1 MYDDD
6 IKVVFVRSYQRAD
19 LRKIRSDLLEIS
31 EQEATRLF
39 RLARRMR
46 KHGCSPESVAECRE
60 EAFRLHMNAYPERLI
75 DDSIR
80 WQYAFRV

>member
-6 IKVVFVRSYQRAD
+6 VRVVFVRSWKRPD

-31 EQEATRLF
+31 EREATQLF

-46 KHGCSPESVAECRE
+46 QHGCSPASIAECRE

-75 DDSIR
+75 DDSVR
-80 WQYAFRV
+80 WKYAFRV